1 MLFRRN
7 KQVASI
13 GERILNLRKELNLN
27 QKELAEKTDITE
39 ASLSRYENNLRE
51 PKAEIV
57 IKISEVLG
65 CSTDYLLGRTDNRI
79 DYTNKSN
86 NDNNEFEN
94 YKEVETKIRQVLL
107 SEEIILEN
115 EPIPSNVLDKVI
127 KYGIEATIEILKL
140 EKKLEK

>member
-1 MLFRRN
+1 M
-7 KQVASI
+7 ASI

-27 QKELAEKTDITE
+27 QKELAEKTGITE

-94 YKEVETKIRQVLL
+94 YKEVETKIRQVLV

-115 EPIPSNVLDKVI
+115 EPIPSNILDKVI

>member
-1 MLFRRN
+1 M
-7 KQVASI
+7 ASI
-13 GERILNLRKELNLN
+13 GERILNLRKELNLS
-27 QKELAEKTDITE
+27 QKELAEKTGITE

-57 IKISEVLG
+57 IKVSEVLG
-65 CSTDYLLGRTDNRI
+65 CSTDYLLGRTDNKI

-86 NDNNEFEN
+86 DDSNQFEN
-94 YKEVETKIRQVLL
+94 YKEVESRIREVLL
-107 SEEIILEN
+107 SEEIITEN
-115 EPIPSNVLDKVI
+115 EPIPSNVLNRVI